1 MKIIISPAK
10 KMNIVDDIAAK
21 SKPIFLDE
29 TQEIVTWLK
38 KKNEGELKNIWK
50 CSDKITQENIERLK
64 KFDAEKA
71 YSPAILS
78 YEGIQ
83 YQYMAPSVFENS
95 QYEYLQNNLRIIS
108 GLYGV
113 LKPMDAVMP
122 YRLEMQA
129 KVSISGHSNLYEYWG
144 RKIYDEIID
153 DSHIIINLAS
163 KEYSK
168 CVEKYLSKDDKF
180 ITCIFG
186 EMVNGKVVQKGVY
199 AKMARGEM
207 VRYMAERQID
217 DVENIKDFNYLG
229 YSFDEKL
236 STDSKYVFICDKK
249 KAEQNPTFC

>member
-10 KMNIVDDIAAK
+10 KMNIVDDIDAK

-29 TQEIVTWLK
+29 TQELVAWLK
-38 KKNEGELKNIWK
+38 KKNEGELKEIWK
-50 CSDKITQENIERLK
+50 CNDKIAKENIERLK
-64 KFDAEKA
+64 IFDGKKA

-95 QYEYLQNNLRIIS
+95 QYVYLQNNLRIIS

-113 LKPMDAVMP
+113 LKPMDAVMQ

-129 KVSISGHSNLYEYWG
+129 KISINGHSNLYEYWG

-153 DSHIIINLAS
+153 DSHIIVNLAS

-168 CVEKYLSKDDKF
+168 CVEKYLSKEDRF

-186 EMVNGKVVQKGVY
+186 EIINGKVVQKGVY

-207 VRYMAERQID
+207 VRYMAEREID
-217 DVENIKDFNYLG
+217 DVENIKEFNYLG
-229 YSFDEKL
+229 YSFDKNL
-236 STDSKYVFICDKK
+236 SAYNKYVFICDKK
-249 KAEQNPTFC
+249 KAE